1 MLKKEDLKRIGYS
14 YFVNLLDVH
23 TKNGLKEVKSLNLK
37 TDEELFVIHEDLRKI
52 SLFFNNDFS
61 VINIYLNHLFDIDL
75 IAKKISNKEPLT
87 IVEVFDM
94 KKYLINTLNIIN
106 EIKTLDISF
115 TLDNPGHLID
125 YLNENN
131 TITNDFYI
139 YNKYDDELFEVREL
153 KQKLEKEYLEEH
165 DPLLKQNILEER
177 SKIVKAEKIIEYR
190 CLVDITEVL
199 SNNIDVILRIVK
211 NVEMLDLMIAKVKIT
226 KHFQTSLPS
235 FNQGI
240 SFKEILNPL
249 LSKLVNDLGHDYQE
263 IDIELE
269 STVNLLTGA
278 NMGGKS
284 SAMDTLLLNVILA
297 RSGFYT
303 FSKEANVPY
312 IRTIHFMYSKG
323 ANQSHGLSSF
333 GNELIEIDKI
343 LKNSDKFDFVVV
355 DEFAQ
360 TTNPKEGRLFV
371 KALINIL
378 KEKKCSSFISS
389 HYDNISQE
397 VNHYQVIGIKENI
410 TNMKEIE
417 HISKYMDYSILKT
430 NSKKTPKQAIT
441 IANILLEDSDLLNQL
456 EILIRSEK
464 NES

>member
-14 YFVNLLDVH
+14 YFINLLDIH

-37 TDEELFVIHEDLRKI
+37 TDDELKIIHNDLLSS
-52 SLFFNNDFS
+52 SLFFKNDFS
-61 VINIYLNHLFDIDL
+61 MINIYLSHLFDIDL
-75 IAKKISNKEPLT
+75 ITKKIANKESLT
-87 IVEVFDM
+87 IVEVFDI
-94 KKYLINTLNIIN
+94 KKYLINAHNISMQ
-106 EIKTLDISF
+106 IKDLKLSF
-115 TLDNPGHLID
+115 SIESPKFLIGF
-125 YLNENN
+125 LSESS
-131 TITNDFYI
+131 TITNDFYV
-139 YNKYDDELFEVREL
+139 YTKYDNDLIEIRE
-153 KQKLEKEYLEEH
+153 QKLKLERSYQEEQ
-165 DPLLKQNILEER
+165 DPILKQNILEER
-177 SKIVKAEKIIEYR
+177 SKIVKEEKIVEYR
-190 CLVDITEVL
+190 CLVLITEKL
-199 SNNIDVILRIVK
+199 NSHLDCILKLIANI
-211 NVEMLDLMIAKVKIT
+211 EALDLLIAKVKIT
-226 KHFQTSLPS
+226 KHYQTSLPT
-235 FNQGI
+235 FNKGI
-240 SFKEILNPL
+240 KFDEILNPYL
-249 LSKLVNDLGHDYQE
+249 YKLVNDLGNDYQE
-263 IDIELE
+263 ISLELDN
-269 STVNLLTGA
+269 TVNLLTGA

-284 SAMDTLLLNVILA
+284 SAMDTLLLNIILA

-303 FSKEANVPY
+303 FSKYSNVPY
-312 IRTIHFMYSKG
+312 IRIIHFMYSKG

-333 GNELIEIDKI
+333 GNELMEVDKI
-343 LKNSDKFDFVVV
+343 TKNINEFDFVLV

-378 KEKKCSSFISS
+378 KEKKCTSFISS

-397 VNHYQVIGIKENI
+397 VNHYQVVGIKENI
-410 TNMKEIE
+410 INMKEIE